1 MPSIDGL
8 ITGIDSASIIEDL
21 LAIQQRQID
30 SLTKKKDKILSKKTA
45 VQGIEAR
52 LLSFRSIAAQLG
64 RTQNSVLNSRTVSVS
79 DDTLVSATATD
90 KAAVGVYQIRVNS
103 LASAHQIAAQGYADV
118 DSEVTQGTLDLR
130 VGSGPVTTITVNGT
144 NNTLQ
149 GVADAINSSNSNVTA
164 AIVHDSTG
172 GATPYRLILTSK
184 RSGAANAIS
193 VTNNLA
199 ASSGGATQLAFD
211 LVNPVEEA
219 ADASVSLGSGP
230 GAITVTSESN
240 RIENLLGGVTLDL
253 LDADPARQITLK
265 VAQNTESA
273 VASIEE
279 FVDGFNTLMEF
290 IDDQVRFESETGN
303 AGILLGNRSVIQ
315 IQDDVRRA
323 VLEVVPGAG
332 SLNRLTAIGIS
343 VSDRGRLIL
352 NSTRLNDVLNGRVE
366 GISSSDVKKLFALSG
381 ESDHPQV
388 QFLLGSS
395 RTKSGATPYGVDI
408 TQAAEQASIVG
419 TSALADSIVID
430 GSNDTLSLT
439 IDGADL
445 VDLKLT
451 AGTYTREELA
461 DHLQSVIESSPGL
474 FGREVAVGL
483 DGTSLRITSQAY
495 GASSE
500 VTVNSGTALAALGLT
515 SGQTDEGQ
523 DVAGSFIVNGQT
535 ETAIG
540 RGRVLTGN
548 IDNEHTADLQVRISL
563 TSAQVIPGAEA
574 NVTVTRGVA
583 SRLDQVLGQLLD
595 STTGR
600 VKHVDDRFDDQIED
614 IDKVIS
620 RQAARFDAAQ
630 QSLLRQFAALESAV
644 AELQN
649 TSSFL
654 TTQLASLSSLKP
666 NNNK

>member
-574 NVTVTRGVA
+574 NVTVARGVA

-654 TTQLASLSSLKP
+654 TTQLASLSSFKP
-666 NNNK
+666 SNNK

>member
-1 MPSIDGL
+1 MPTIDGL
-8 ITGIDSASIIEDL
+8 VTGIDSASIIEDL

-30 SLTKKKDKILSKKTA
+30 SLTEKKDKILSQKTA

-64 RTQNSVLNSRTVSVS
+64 RTQNSVLSSRTVSVS
-79 DDTLVSATATD
+79 DDSFVSATATN

-130 VGSGPVTTITVNGT
+130 VGDGPVTTITVDGT

-149 GVADAINSSNSNVTA
+149 GVADAINAAEGDVAA

-184 RSGAANAIS
+184 HSGASNAIS

-211 LVNPVEEA
+211 LLNPVEEA

-230 GAITVTSESN
+230 GAITITSESN

-253 LDADPARQITLK
+253 LKADPATQLTLN
-265 VAQNTESA
+265 VSQNTESA
-273 VASIEE
+273 AQSIQE
-279 FVDGFNTLMEF
+279 FVDGFNDVMAF

-303 AGILLGNRSVIQ
+303 AGVLLGNRSVVQ
-315 IQDDVRRA
+315 LQDDVRRA
-323 VLEVVPGAG
+323 VLDVVPGVSG
-332 SLNRLTAIGIS
+332 LNRLTAIGIS
-343 VSDRGRLIL
+343 VTNRGRLTL
-352 NSTRLNDVLNGRVE
+352 NTAKLDDVLSGRVD
-366 GISSSDVKKLFALSG
+366 GVSSSDVQRLFALSG

-395 RTKSGATPYGVDI
+395 RTKSGSTPYGVDI
-408 TQAAEQASIVG
+408 TQAAEQATITG
-419 TSALADSIVID
+419 TSALADSTVID
-430 GSNDTLSLT
+430 ASNNTLSLT

-445 VDLKLT
+445 IDLTLT

-461 DHLQSVIESSPGL
+461 DHLQSVIESSPDL
-474 FGREVAVGL
+474 QGRAVAVGL

-500 VTVNSGTALAALGLT
+500 VTVGSGTALTALGLT
-515 SGQTDEGQ
+515 SGQTDDGQ
-523 DVAGSFIVNGQT
+523 DVAGTFIVNGET
-535 ETAIG
+535 ETAVG
-540 RGRVLTGN
+540 RGRVLTGD

-563 TSAQVIPGAEA
+563 TSAQVVPGSEA
-574 NVTVTRGVA
+574 NLTVTRGVA

-600 VKHVDDRFDDQIED
+600 VKQVDDRFDEEIED
-614 IDKVIS
+614 IDSVID
-620 RQAARFDAAQ
+620 RQAARFEAAQ
-630 QSLLRQFAALESAV
+630 QSLLRQFSALESAV

-649 TSSFL
+649 TSNFL
-654 TTQLASLSSLKP
+654 TTQLASLSSFKP

>member
-149 GVADAINSSNSNVTA
+149 GVADAINSADSDVTA

-184 RSGAANAIS
+184 RSGAANASS

-240 RIENLLGGVTLDL
+240 RIENLLGGVTLEL
-253 LDADPARQITLK
+253 LEADPAKQITLK

-290 IDDQVRFESETGN
+290 IDDQVRFESETGK
-303 AGILLGNRSVIQ
+303 AGVLLGNRSVIQ

-323 VLEVVPGAG
+323 VLEVVPGVG

-535 ETAIG
+535 ETAVG
-540 RGRVLTGN
+540 RGRVLTGD

-574 NVTVTRGVA
+574 NVTVARGVA